1 MKAFLDEPAVAP
13 PTFTSPDW
21 TEDGQRR
28 PTPRPAWMMFGPDT
42 SAKHTRTST
51 FFDPPA
57 ERAAAPAGKDSTS
70 PAVPTPS
77 IGNGELVSPEP
88 AITAVTAPAAAPR
101 PSAPPGGCTE
111 LAPVV
116 VADLIGPDA
125 EKRRA
130 AKAARQDAAVA
141 AWAAQPRPVA
151 AEIDCAGP
159 GEPEPATYTNAANAL
174 STGCESPFAAVAM
187 LEQVLRV
194 ITAINGR
201 APAQG
206 PELTVKLKEIRALVQ
221 EFHPRDGVDGIL
233 AVQEV
238 MFAETIG
245 AVLARLAA
253 ALDPRMAALYAT
265 TAEKLT
271 RAQLETLRCRERRH
285 RAPRQSGQRIT
296 IRGQAQA
303 VVGTVNMAVSNA

>member
-1 MKAFLDEPAVAP
+1 MKAFLDELVRQSPR
-13 PTFTSPDW
+13 FTSPDW
-21 TEDGQRR
+21 TSDGQRR
-28 PTPRPAWMMFGPDT
+28 PTPGPAWMRFAPD
-42 SAKHTRTST
+42 SIMERTRTES
-51 FFDPPA
+51 FFDSPG
-57 ERAAAPAGKDSTS
+57 ERAAAPAGEVSMP
-70 PAVPTPS
+70 PAAPTQTV
-77 IGNGELVSPEP
+77 GNGELAGPEP
-88 AITAVTAPAAAPR
+88 AITAVAAPAADTR
-101 PSAPPGGCTE
+101 PSAPPGGSTE

-116 VADLIGPDA
+116 VADLIGQDA

-130 AKAARQDAAVA
+130 AKIARQDAVVA

-174 STGCESPFAAVAM
+174 STGCDSPFAAVAL

-194 ITAINGR
+194 VAAINGK

-233 AVQEV
+233 AVQAV
-238 MFAETIG
+238 MFTKAIG
-245 AVLARLAA
+245 GVLTRLAA
-253 ALDPRMAALYAT
+253 APDPASTVLYAT

-271 RAQLETLRCRERRH
+271 KAQLEHLRFMDRRH
-285 RAPRQSGQRIT
+285 RPQRQAGHRIV
-296 IRGQAQA
+296 IRDQAQA
-303 VVGTVNMAVSNA
+303 VVGNVGLSPQG